1 MLVLIDYTHN
11 RFLQNVTYSQDTE
24 VVKLQALLA
33 SILSSICH
41 TEKNLKLSIKLLLL
55 CVYSLLQLHPAAQFS
70 LSDTNCKYM
79 LVQIIQWCFFKD
91 LQQDVQ
97 KHCDTL
103 NVESKTV
110 KHLRVNKQGKPRQL
124 NLYH

>member
-1 MLVLIDYTHN
+1 MCTVCFSFTQQH
-11 RFLQNVTYSQDTE
+11 S
-24 VVKLQALLA
+24 
-33 SILSSICH
+33 
-41 TEKNLKLSIKLLLL
+41 
-55 CVYSLLQLHPAAQFS
+55 S

-79 LVQIIQWCFFKD
+79 LIQIIQWCFFKD

-110 KHLRVNKQGKPRQL
+110 KHLSVNKQGKPRQL
-124 NLYH
+124 NRYH